1 MTSYTN
7 ESPACREQAGP
18 QNNLSTGADQAVKTY
33 TDTGGKA
40 TKWLRE
46 LVPEGPINIV
56 TANVENFGATVATR
70 TFTDDDAAMTA
81 HIDAEHTKGRDV
93 YWQVNGCTAD
103 NDGKGKRPSKKDVTY
118 IRGVHLDFDFKD
130 IDPNGRLDAKMRK
143 KLEEEAFDRILEGKW
158 LGPKRENR
166 PPTALTMSGKGFHG
180 YWMFDKPLEPTP
192 ENVARVEA
200 IGRHIITTLKAGK
213 GTHDISRILRVAFT
227 INFKPGRDGAF
238 VSPCG
243 GSGARYSPDDFSAS
257 VVKLP
262 PAKKTT
268 VIDPDNVAKLANVD
282 ALDNWNV
289 PARVKVII
297 LQGHHPEEPKESDN
311 SRSAWLF
318 DAVCNML
325 RAGVP
330 DDVVYSVITD
340 PQFGISESVLDRN
353 SQAHRYALKQ
363 IASAKE
369 HIDEPWLARLNDR
382 YFVVPVGGKTLV
394 GNFEP
399 VIVAFD
405 KRGKPIMR
413 DAISYRSL
421 QAFQDLY
428 ESEKIE
434 VGITAKGAPILM
446 EVGKWWRKNNKRRQY
461 EGVAFRPDSL
471 EEIVDG
477 KLNTFRGFACEATE
491 GDKHI
496 PFKQFVLEVV
506 CNRDSIVF
514 DYLWKWIANAVQSPG
529 RIGEVAIGLRGLKG
543 TGKTFFAAVVA
554 HLFGQHGLV
563 TGDGNLLVGKFN
575 APLEMLCMLVM
586 DEAHVF
592 TDQRSRGIVK
602 TRVTGATIDIERKGV
617 DLVTVPNCLHLM
629 FISNDEQFLDASDDE
644 RRYLAL
650 TVSDEHKD
658 DFAYFE
664 ALQHGLDEGG
674 YGDLLGEL
682 MSLELSGFNVRRV
695 PKTDELRRQ
704 AGLASSGTP
713 IAERVAE
720 VLDTIPFGC
729 FKLGELCEFLG
740 LEIKGSNDSQFRDV
754 KKALI
759 SAGYEHGKR
768 TPIGEHEQSRV
779 WFKTGM
785 PLARVRL
792 FRKPIEGTCSNFD
805 DSCFEWPRKDHP
817 AIEAALMEQFGPYF
831 GPWFLSAYLGK
842 AQGITITGEERSR
855 LHAKALES
863 LAVVVKGVE
872 GPQF

>member
-1 MTSYTN
+1 MSTT
-7 ESPACREQAGP
+7 SPATAPC
-18 QNNLSTGADQAVKTY
+18 
-33 TDTGGKA
+33 TDTSVAFLRKA
-40 TKWLRE
+40 Y
-46 LVPEGPINIV
+46 PEGPWCLAAIEPDGKPRVATFYPASEAECRKWIERLVDSHNLYFQVNPVKQPLDRKAKNEDI
-56 TANVENFGATVATR
+56 ANVSYLFADVDGKAHTDTMPLAEQLQRIDQRIEAKLKVTPTCIV
-70 TFTDDDAAMTA
+70 FTGGGRQLLLKIEPTTDFARAKACNEELAAMLDGDGVGDAA
-81 HIDAEHTKGRDV
+81 R
-93 YWQVNGCTAD
+93 
-103 NDGKGKRPSKKDVTY
+103 
-118 IRGVHLDFDFKD
+118 L
-130 IDPNGRLDAKMRK
+130 GRL
-143 KLEEEAFDRILEGKW
+143 
-158 LGPKRENR
+158 P
-166 PPTALTMSGKGFHG
+166 
-180 YWMFDKPLEPTP
+180 
-192 ENVARVEA
+192 
-200 IGRHIITTLKAGK
+200 
-213 GTHDISRILRVAFT
+213 GTR
-227 INFKPGRDGAF
+227 N
-238 VSPCG
+238 
-243 GSGARYSPDDFSAS
+243 
-257 VVKLP
+257 LP
-262 PAKKTT
+262 NAKKRARGRTACLVGNAIWFDTSFTLDEFASKPATT
-268 VIDPDNVAKLANVD
+268 KRQAIDVANVSRLANVD
-282 ALDNWNV
+282 ALDEWKV
-289 PARVKVII
+289 PGRVKVIVV
-297 LQGHHPEEPKESDN
+297 QGYYPDEPKEGDD

-330 DDVVYSVITD
+330 DEVVYSVITD
-340 PQFGISESVLDRN
+340 PQFGISQSVLEKKG
-353 SQAHRYALKQ
+353 QARRYALKQ
-363 IASAKE
+363 ISSAKE
-369 HIDEPWLARLNDR
+369 HIEEPWLAKLNDL

-405 KRGKPIMR
+405 KHGKPIMR

-428 ESEKIE
+428 ENEKIE
-434 VGITAKGAPILM
+434 VGQTAKGAPIYM
-446 EVGKWWRKNNKRRQY
+446 EIGKWWRKNNKRRQY
-461 EGVAFRPDSL
+461 EGVAFRPDTL
-471 EEIVDG
+471 DEIVDG
-477 KLNTFRGFACEATE
+477 KLNTFRGFACEASIGE
-491 GDKHI
+491 RHRH
-496 PFKQFVLEVV
+496 FKQFVFEVI
-506 CNRDSIVF
+506 CNRDPIVF
-514 DYLWKWIANAVQSPG
+514 DYLWKWVANAVQYPG

-543 TGKTFFAAVVA
+543 TGKTFFAAVIA

-575 APLEMLCMLVM
+575 APLEMLCLLVM

-617 DLVTVPNCLHLM
+617 DVVTVPNCLHLM

-664 ALQHGLDEGG
+664 GLQNELDAGG

-682 MSLELSGFNVRRV
+682 RSLDLSGFNVRRV

-713 IAERVAE
+713 IAEQVAE
-720 VLDTIPFGC
+720 VLDAIPFGC

-768 TPIGEHEQSRV
+768 TPIGEHEQIRV

-792 FRKPIEGTCSNFD
+792 FKKMVAGSYGNFD
-805 DSCFEWPRKDHP
+805 QTCFEWHRADYP
-817 AIEAALMEQFGPYF
+817 AIDAALMEQFGPHF
-831 GPWFLSAYLGK
+831 GPWLVSAHLGK
-842 AQGITITGEERSR
+842 AQGVAPTNEERSR
-855 LHAKALES
+855 LRAKALES
-863 LAVVVKGVE
+863 LAEGAKGGE
-872 GPQF
+872 GA